1 MQALS
6 QLSYTPYTAPYTAP
20 YTEISDFHLK
30 FFFSW

>member
-6 QLSYTPYTAPYTAP
+6 QLSYTPYAAPYTAP